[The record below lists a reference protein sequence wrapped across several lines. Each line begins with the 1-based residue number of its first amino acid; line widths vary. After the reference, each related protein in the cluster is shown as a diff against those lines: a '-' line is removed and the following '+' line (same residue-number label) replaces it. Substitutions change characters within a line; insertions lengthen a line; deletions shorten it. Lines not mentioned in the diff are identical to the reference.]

1 MKQLNDIPK
10 KHPFKAPDG
19 YFETLPD
26 QVRDKIQAEK
36 QAEAK
41 PGFFAVFKPYLYF
54 AGFFIALAFLFKVG
68 LNVFTGDYHNQ
79 NFVTD
84 KIEIVESEYFEYDM
98 ISEETIYAALETEYS
113 ETESQI
119 SEETMIAYLTQ
130 NDYSSILYY
139 E

>member
-1 MKQLNDIPK
+1 MKRLNDIPK
-10 KHPFKAPDG
+10 KDPFKAPDG
-19 YFETLPD
+19 YFETLSE
-26 QVRDKIQAEK
+26 QVRDRIQAEE
-36 QAEAK
+36 QADAK

-79 NFVTD
+79 NLVAD

-98 ISEETIYAALETEYS
+98 ISEETIYAALENENI

-119 SEETMIAYLTQ
+119 TEETMIAYLTQ
-130 NDYSSILYY
+130 DDYSNILYY